1 MLRAFTPLGIR
12 EKSLQEICISF
23 ASIYGRFLFCFVFFS
38 KGTKCVCYESKGVK
52 PVFSWTSVPENILGS
67 WPKCVSPFATF

>member
-23 ASIYGRFLFCFVFFS
+23 ASIYSRFLFCFVFLAKEQNVFVMKVKVLNLFS
-38 KGTKCVCYESKGVK
+38 
-52 PVFSWTSVPENILGS
+52 LG
-67 WPKCVSPFATF
+67 PQFLKIF

>member
-23 ASIYGRFLFCFVFFS
+23 ASIYGRFLFCFVFLAKEQNVFVMKVKVLNLFS
-38 KGTKCVCYESKGVK
+38 
-52 PVFSWTSVPENILGS
+52 LG
-67 WPKCVSPFATF
+67 PQFLKIF